1 MLSFRNYH
9 TSSMDAMRER
19 KNVYFIKAARTI
31 LIGGSLMAYL
41 QKSNKVWAVLIA
53 LVVMAAMLVV
63 QPAQAAASKFTDVS
77 AKYSE
82 AVDYLLDNGITVG
95 ISDTEYG
102 TYLPIK
108 RVDASIMLAK
118 ALKLETSSNTVSG
131 FADVPKRGEPAV
143 KALRDG
149 KIVLGKTD
157 THFGAYDNIM
167 RGEMALI
174 LAKGYKLSG
183 EGTEVPFTD
192 VAPHYK
198 PSVAALIKHEITYG
212 KDAVT
217 YGTHDD
223 ITRGEFAL
231 FLHRLSK
238 LAVEQG
244 AIDLTVLQKGLL
256 DGSISLDELL
266 SNPNLL
272 RVSLPLEGLAV
283 GDVVKLGTGDVN
295 LLSVT
300 LTQDDLNKGY
310 VNLGLSTDILKT
322 LTGGVPLDLVAVLET
337 GEQVLESA
345 TKTIK
350 LPSLLVTPVLDLA
363 KNAVADLSYIL
374 SGEKELIVD
383 IDGEAIQAAK
393 AGDQLKL
400 TINASG
406 ITENLSK
413 VITAA
418 DVQAGVVKYTF
429 TDMDLVGRL
438 LEGLTVGSD
447 IVITPAI
454 TDGNTTST
462 GAPVSYEVTE
472 GVLEG
477 LIDLLVGL
485 LGSVLAGDVLEGV
498 TEGALTGVLDGVTT
512 DVLAGVLAGGALGDV
527 LGTVLGGDLLGGDL
541 IGGLLGGSLLEG
553 LEIGD
558 LLGGDVLG
566 SVVNLLD
573 GLGLGNIVEG
583 LGLGGLLGGLGL

>member
-1 MLSFRNYH
+1 
-9 TSSMDAMRER
+9 
-19 KNVYFIKAARTI
+19 
-31 LIGGSLMAYL
+31 MAYL
-41 QKSNKVWAVLIA
+41 QKSSKVWAVLIA

-77 AKYSE
+77 PKYSE

-118 ALKLETSSNTVSG
+118 ALKLETSSNAVSG
-131 FADVPKRGEPAV
+131 FTDVPKRGEPAV
-143 KALRDG
+143 KALRDAE
-149 KIVLGKTD
+149 IVLGKTA

-174 LAKGYKLSG
+174 LAKGYQLSG

-192 VAPHYK
+192 VAPQYK
-198 PSVAALIKHEITYG
+198 PSVAALIKHEITFG

-223 ITRGEFAL
+223 VTRGEFAL

-238 LAVEQG
+238 LDVEEQG
-244 AIDLTVLQKGLL
+244 VIDLTVLEKGLL

-283 GDVVKLGTGDVN
+283 GDVVKLGTGDIN

-322 LTGGVPLDLVAVLET
+322 LTGGIPLDLVAILET

-350 LPSLLVTPVLDLA
+350 LPSLLVTPVVDLA
-363 KNAVADLSYIL
+363 KNVVADLSYIL
-374 SGEKELIVD
+374 SGEKELAVD

-400 TINASG
+400 TINAAEN
-406 ITENLSK
+406 TETFTK

-454 TDGNTTST
+454 TDGITTST
-462 GAPVSYEVTE
+462 GAPATYEVTE
-472 GVLEG
+472 GVLES

-485 LGSVLAGDVLEGV
+485 LGGVLSGEVLEGV
-498 TEGALTGVLDGVTT
+498 TEDALAGVLDGVTT

-541 IGGLLGGSLLEG
+541 IGGLLDGDLLG
-553 LEIGD
+553 DVLIGD
-558 LLGGDVLG
+558 LLGGDLLG
-566 SVVNLLD
+566 VVVNLLD
-573 GLGLGNIVEG
+573 GLGLGDLVDG